1 MNGLIYEQIYD
12 RWKNL
17 LKTKI
22 NVLVRQCVK
31 FSCLCKA
38 IFLQLTGMIKSW
50 VPALLILEEECLR
63 SISSGALTDEA
74 YWEVIIRKGE
84 IGG

>member
-1 MNGLIYEQIYD
+1 
-12 RWKNL
+12 
-17 LKTKI
+17 
-22 NVLVRQCVK
+22 
-31 FSCLCKA
+31 
-38 IFLQLTGMIKSW
+38 MIKSW